1 MSKWELLC
9 QCPMEDGAANVF
21 PVITTLST
29 QKPEEKGQSGPE
41 GVPPAPEE
49 EKKQKPARKQKMVEE
64 IGVELAVLDLPDLPE
79 DELARSV
86 KK

>member
-1 MSKWELLC
+1 MPE
-9 QCPMEDGAANVF
+9 GAA
-21 PVITTLST
+21 
-29 QKPEEKGQSGPE
+29 
-41 GVPPAPEE
+41 PAPEE

-86 KK
+86 QK